1 MGNDQDV
8 YCPTCFAMPG
18 ELCRSKYLAHGR
30 DGVTPVICT
39 THPARLMD
47 SQRDFLRH
55 SLARQLL
62 ALALMTLRGK

>member
-1 MGNDQDV
+1 MGNDHDV

-18 ELCRSKYLAHGR
+18 ELCRSKFLAHGR
-30 DGVTPVICT
+30 DRVTAVVCAA
-39 THPARLMD
+39 HPARLVD

-62 ALALMTLRGK
+62 ALALMSLRGK